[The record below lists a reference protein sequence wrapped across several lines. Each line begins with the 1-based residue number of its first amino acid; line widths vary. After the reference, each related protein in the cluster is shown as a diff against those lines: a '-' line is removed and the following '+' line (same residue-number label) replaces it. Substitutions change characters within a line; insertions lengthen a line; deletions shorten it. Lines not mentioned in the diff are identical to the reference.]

1 MGVVEVTLP
10 WDGRVEAARAEKRQ
24 TYSPLVE
31 ALSGNVFK
39 NRKYRTT
46 SANYSIISLLPA
58 FFIRYLALMGITVHI
73 VSNVPFLNVYYAA
86 RTRTPVRFI
95 SIEIGSFNQRLSE
108 SSRMAVRELY
118 SFTKQVCLNL
128 SSIITIFRKV

>member
-1 MGVVEVTLP
+1 MFVVGVVEVTIP

-31 ALSGNVFK
+31 ALSGSLFENK
-39 NRKYRTT
+39 NKGTFYIFL
-46 SANYSIISLLPA
+46 SNII
-58 FFIRYLALMGITVHI
+58 
-73 VSNVPFLNVYYAA
+73 FLNFLYAA

-118 SFTKQVCLNL
+118 SFTRQVCLFFYYN
-128 SSIITIFRKV
+128 IKIK

>member
-1 MGVVEVTLP
+1 MGVVEVTIP

-31 ALSGNVFK
+31 ALSGNIFEKEKKSGAFLGIHFK
-39 NRKYRTT
+39 
-46 SANYSIISLLPA
+46 SDIQ
-58 FFIRYLALMGITVHI
+58 FF
-73 VSNVPFLNVYYAA
+73 NVYFAA

-118 SFTKQVCLNL
+118 SFTKQVCF
-128 SSIITIFRKV
+128 SF

>member
-1 MGVVEVTLP
+1 MGVVEVTIP

-39 NRKYRTT
+39 RNKCRT
-46 SANYSIISLLPA
+46 I
-58 FFIRYLALMGITVHI
+58 MGITIHI
-73 VSNVPFLNVYYAA
+73 LSNISFLNVYYAA

-118 SFTKQVCLNL
+118 SFTRQVSLFFSFN
-128 SSIITIFRKV
+128 IKIK

>member
-1 MGVVEVTLP
+1 MGVVEVTIP

-31 ALSGNVFK
+31 ALSGNIFEKEKKVEPLNIHFK
-39 NRKYRTT
+39 
-46 SANYSIISLLPA
+46 SDIL
-58 FFIRYLALMGITVHI
+58 FF
-73 VSNVPFLNVYYAA
+73 NVYFSA

-118 SFTKQVCLNL
+118 SFTKQVCF
-128 SSIITIFRKV
+128 SF

>member
-1 MGVVEVTLP
+1 MFVVGVVEVTIP

-31 ALSGNVFK
+31 ALSGNIFEK
-39 NRKYRTT
+39 EKKW
-46 SANYSIISLLPA
+46 SL
-58 FFIRYLALMGITVHI
+58 FMGINIHFKSDI
-73 VSNVPFLNVYYAA
+73 LFFNVYFSA

-118 SFTKQVCLNL
+118 SFTKQVCF
-128 SSIITIFRKV
+128 SF